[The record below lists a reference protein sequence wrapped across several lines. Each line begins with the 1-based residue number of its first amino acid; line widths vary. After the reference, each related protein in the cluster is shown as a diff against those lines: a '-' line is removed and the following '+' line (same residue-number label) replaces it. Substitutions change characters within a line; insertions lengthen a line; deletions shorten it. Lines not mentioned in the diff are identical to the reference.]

1 MQWPKEEGQTMQWPK
16 ENRQKDIQ
24 ISTKLFITYYQV
36 CTKSNTTGTTCG
48 TGTAYHSGAHAFTP
62 GF

>member
-24 ISTKLFITYYQV
+24 ISTKLFTEN
-36 CTKSNTTGTTCG
+36 KRSSNTDPTKNRV
-48 TGTAYHSGAHAFTP
+48 
-62 GF
+62 